1 MAFRPQRRPYDR
13 KPIQRNKKRRSFF
26 AAVQPEYIDYKDL
39 NTISRYITQFSRIQP
54 RRYTGNS
61 VKHQKMVTQAIKRA
75 RYMALLPYTMEHAPY
90 KSHE

>member
-1 MAFRPQRRPYDR
+1 MAFRPHRRSFDR
-13 KPIQRNKKRRSFF
+13 KPIKRHVKRRSYF

-39 NTISRYITQFSRIQP
+39 NTIARYVTQFSRIQP

-75 RYMALLPYTMEHAPY
+75 RYMALLPYTMEHASY
-90 KSHE
+90 KQE